1 MEAIN
6 TSSTFFQLFCKSLQE
21 KIYVLCAHN
30 LTHIV
35 SLYINKIYHKNH
47 WTIRRAQK
55 RPRKMW
61 KYNPAF
67 MPHSLNFRAAL
78 LNEKVMIPWN
88 TPWRHDTFQRKNYWI
103 YITLLL
109 SSYCPFLVIRYTIVS
124 MLGAMHLRKGTHE
137 YCGVCKAYCI
147 YTSCQSCCCVWLQ

>member
-6 TSSTFFQLFCKSLQE
+6 ISSTFFQLFCKSLQE
-21 KIYVLCAHN
+21 KIYVLCAYN

-55 RPRKMW
+55 RPRKIR
-61 KYNPAF
+61 KYNSAF

-78 LNEKVMIPWN
+78 LNEKVMIPWM
-88 TPWRHDTFQRKNYWI
+88 TPGRLDTFRTKNYWI
-103 YITLLL
+103 YIILLL
-109 SSYCPFLVIRYTIVS
+109 YRLSKGESKLWLVVI
-124 MLGAMHLRKGTHE
+124 MLKNWVLRHNTSQTMHAL
-137 YCGVCKAYCI
+137 
-147 YTSCQSCCCVWLQ
+147 

>member
-21 KIYVLCAHN
+21 KIYVLCAYN

-55 RPRKMW
+55 RPRKIR
-61 KYNPAF
+61 KYNSAF
-67 MPHSLNFRAAL
+67 MPLSLNFRAAL
-78 LNEKVMIPWN
+78 LNEKVMIPWM
-88 TPWRHDTFQRKNYWI
+88 TPGRHDTFKTKNYWI

-109 SSYCPFLVIRYTIVS
+109 CSYYFLSNKVYRLSNSKSKLWLVVILPKYWVLRHNTS
-124 MLGAMHLRKGTHE
+124 QTMH
-137 YCGVCKAYCI
+137 A
-147 YTSCQSCCCVWLQ
+147 W

>member
-21 KIYVLCAHN
+21 KIYVLCAYN

-55 RPRKMW
+55 RPRKIL
-61 KYNPAF
+61 KYNSAF

-78 LNEKVMIPWN
+78 LNEKVMIPWM
-88 TPWRHDTFQRKNYWI
+88 TPGRHDTFKTKRYWI
-103 YITLLL
+103 YIVLIL
-109 SSYCPFLVIRYTIVS
+109 SSYYIIRYRLSKVESKLWLVVVMPKFWVLRHNISQT
-124 MLGAMHLRKGTHE
+124 MHA
-137 YCGVCKAYCI
+137 C
-147 YTSCQSCCCVWLQ
+147 

>member
-1 MEAIN
+1 MLSHNTIILVIMEAIN

-21 KIYVLCAHN
+21 KIYVLCAYN

-55 RPRKMW
+55 RPRKIR
-61 KYNPAF
+61 KYNSAF

-78 LNEKVMIPWN
+78 LNEKVMLPWM
-88 TPWRHDTFQRKNYWI
+88 TPERHDTFKTKKYWI
-103 YITLLL
+103 YIVLLL
-109 SSYCPFLVIRYTIVS
+109 SSYYHLSKLWLVLVMPKFWVLRHNISQT
-124 MLGAMHLRKGTHE
+124 MHA
-137 YCGVCKAYCI
+137 C
-147 YTSCQSCCCVWLQ
+147 

>member
-21 KIYVLCAHN
+21 KIYVLCAYN

-55 RPRKMW
+55 RPRKIQ
-61 KYNPAF
+61 KYNSAF

-78 LNEKVMIPWN
+78 LNEKVMMPWN
-88 TPWRHDTFQRKNYWI
+88 TPGRHDTFQRKNYWI
-103 YITLLL
+103 HITLLP
-109 SSYCPFLVIRYTIVS
+109 SSYYPFLVIYRLSKIINSIKTMASSDNAEILS
-124 MLGAMHLRKGTHE
+124 FASQTMH
-137 YCGVCKAYCI
+137 A
-147 YTSCQSCCCVWLQ
+147 W